1 MASIVIPV
9 AQEPSKPIPQP
20 FFSDIF
26 KDTNDLLNKD
36 FYHSTPLSLDIQTVA
51 TNGVNF
57 NVKAKQAVPQGALA
71 TNLETKVVDA
81 KTGLTFTQGWTNDNK
96 LNSKFTLDKITPGLV
111 AELNT
116 VFNPSNPLG
125 KRPVGQAQAADG
137 KPPVAAVPN
146 GEAVNLNIKFVQ
158 PYFNA
163 RGVFNLANGGAPTFV
178 GDFTT
183 SYDNV
188 VMGTQIGYNISRG
201 SISNYAL
208 ALAYKQRDYS
218 LGVQLD
224 NKKIA
229 SVSFSQQVNSQLTL
243 GSRAILNPQVNLSKV
258 NVEFVSKYVVD
269 KNTQVKAK
277 VSDSGALS
285 LGYKQLLRP
294 GITLGVGTSFDAMK
308 LNEPVHKVGWSLS
321 FNL

>member
-9 AQEPSKPIPQP
+9 PTKEPINPVPQP

-26 KDTNDLLNKD
+26 RDTNDLLNKD

-57 NVKAKQAVPQGALA
+57 NVKAKQAVPQGVLA

-81 KTGLTFTQGWTNDNK
+81 KNGLTFTQGWTNDNK
-96 LNSKFTLDKITPGLV
+96 LNSKFTMDRITPGLV

-116 VFNPSNPLG
+116 IFNPTNPLG
-125 KRPVGQAQAADG
+125 KRPATTVDG
-137 KPPVAAVPN
+137 KPPVVVPN
-146 GEAVNLNIKFVQ
+146 GEAVNLNIKFIQ

-163 RGVFNLANGGAPTFV
+163 RGNFNLANGGAPTFV

-269 KNTQVKAK
+269 KNTQIKAK
-277 VSDSGALS
+277 VSDAGALS

>member
-1 MASIVIPV
+1 MATIVIPV
-9 AQEPSKPIPQP
+9 KEPAKPAPQP

-36 FYHSTPLSLDIQTVA
+36 FYHANPLSLDIQTVA

-57 NVKAKQAVPQGALA
+57 TVKAKQPVPQGALA
-71 TNLETKVVDA
+71 TNLETKVVDS
-81 KTGLTFTQGWTNDNK
+81 KNGLTFTQGWTNDNK
-96 LNSKFTLDKITPGLV
+96 LNSKFTLDQITPGLTT
-111 AELNT
+111 ELNT
-116 VFNPSNPLG
+116 IFNPTTLCHRSATTAEG
-125 KRPVGQAQAADG
+125 EK
-137 KPPVAAVPN
+137 PVAH
-146 GEAVNLNIKFVQ
+146 GEVVDLNIKFIQ

-163 RGVFNLANGGAPTFV
+163 RGVFNFVCGGVPKFV

-188 VMGTQIGYNISRG
+188 VVGTQIGYNITRG

-208 ALAYKQRDYS
+208 ALAYKQKDYS

-224 NKKIA
+224 DKKIA
-229 SVSFSQQVNSQLTL
+229 AVSFSQQVNSQLSL

-258 NVEFVSKYVVD
+258 NVEFVTKYVPD
-269 KNTQVKAK
+269 KNTQIKAK
-277 VSDSGALS
+277 ISDLGTLS

-294 GITLGVGTSFDAMK
+294 GITLGVGTAFDAVK
-308 LNEPVHKVGWSLS
+308 LNEPVHKFGWSLS